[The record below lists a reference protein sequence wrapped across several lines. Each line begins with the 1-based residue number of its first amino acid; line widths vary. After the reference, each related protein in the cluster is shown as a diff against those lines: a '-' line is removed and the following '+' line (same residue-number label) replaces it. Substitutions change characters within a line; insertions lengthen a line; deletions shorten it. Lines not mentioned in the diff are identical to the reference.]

1 MIQTLEIFLFFCLTL
16 LKFYLKLY
24 YKERKMEDVTIEKI
38 KGTYLASKEKLP
50 YYNILSIDDNKKI
63 AKIIIPFKLGRFVPI
78 DLSVIEIPLEDLKHL
93 FDLYKSIDLNMARD
107 KENE

>member
-1 MIQTLEIFLFFCLTL
+1 
-16 LKFYLKLY
+16 
-24 YKERKMEDVTIEKI
+24 MEDVTIEKI

-93 FDLYKSIDLNMARD
+93 FDLYKSIDLNIARD